1 MEYCGQ
7 IERGWGV
14 FLGTY
19 EPKLDEKGRVILPA
33 KFRDQLAD
41 GLVITPGQD
50 RCLYVV
56 SAAEFSRMVDDLAK
70 SPSASKNARDYIRV
84 LMSGASD
91 EVPDK
96 QGRITVPPRLR
107 TYAGLSR
114 DLIVV
119 GVGTRAEIW
128 DAEAWSRY
136 LSAQEE
142 AFSQS
147 VEEVIPGMF

>member
-1 MEYCGQ
+1 M
-7 IERGWGV
+7 

-19 EPKLDEKGRVILPA
+19 EPKMDEKGRVILPA

-56 SAAEFSRMVDDLAK
+56 SAQEFSRMVEDLAK
-70 SPSASKNARDYIRV
+70 SPTTAKHARDYIRV

-96 QGRITVPPRLR
+96 QGRVTIPARLR
-107 TYAGLSR
+107 SYAGLSR
-114 DLIVV
+114 DLVVV

-128 DAEAWSRY
+128 DAEAWQRY

-142 AFSQS
+142 AFSQTA
-147 VEEVIPGMF
+147 EEVIPGMF

>member
-1 MEYCGQ
+1 M
-7 IERGWGV
+7 

-19 EPKLDEKGRVILPA
+19 EPKMDDKGRVIMPA
-33 KFRDQLAD
+33 KFREQFAD
-41 GLVITPGQD
+41 GLVVTPGQD

-56 SAAEFSRMVDDLAK
+56 SAKEFERMIDDLAK
-70 SPSASKNARDYIRV
+70 APSAGRNTRDYIRV

-91 EVPDK
+91 ELPDK
-96 QGRITVPPRLR
+96 QGRITIPNRLR
-107 TYAGLSR
+107 SYAGLSR
-114 DLIVV
+114 DLVVV

-128 DAEAWSRY
+128 DADNWARY

-147 VEEVIPGMF
+147 SEEVIPGMF